1 MAIRQ
6 HGLFRLCD
14 RPSPDVAK
22 GGCYYTG
29 DAGPG
34 VDTGILID
42 FEGTLYLSLNTIRE
56 LAEVAGFS
64 VDAEALA
71 NEQQIAWLTQQNAEL
86 TTERANLIEQL
97 SAVGVAVALAAQV
110 KS

>member
-14 RPSPDVAK
+14 RPAPDVAK
-22 GGCYYTG
+22 GGCYFSG

-64 VDAEALA
+64 VNTEAL
-71 NEQQIAWLTQQNAEL
+71 ELERQNAEFQKAIADL
-86 TTERANLIEQL
+86 RIENGEL
-97 SAVGVAVALAAQV
+97 KSTLDAVGIAVARAAQ
-110 KS
+110 S